1 VSHAPDGTPAG
12 VLQDDTPALSADGRF
27 VAFTS
32 TRSDL
37 AGEPGGA
44 VNVYLW
50 DRENGAVTLAGAS
63 QRVGIPFPLRHPALS
78 ADGRWL
84 VFLSNAETP
93 APGFDNPGH
102 ANQVVLFDRVTGART
117 LLTPSALVPGQA
129 DQMGAALPAITPDAR
144 WIAFQVFGAGLY
156 LYDRLAGT
164 ASLVAATQG
173 SALLL
178 SDDGREIA
186 LESPL
191 SNLVPRDFN
200 GVRRDVF
207 LFSGARP

>member
-1 VSHAPDGTPAG
+1 MS
-12 VLQDDTPALSADGRF
+12 
-27 VAFTS
+27 
-32 TRSDL
+32 
-37 AGEPGGA
+37 
-44 VNVYLW
+44 VYVW
-50 DRENGAVTLAGAS
+50 DRESGAITLAGVSDLPIRGYAP
-63 QRVGIPFPLRHPALS
+63 RRPALS

-102 ANQVVLFDRVTGART
+102 ADQVVLFDRVTGART

-129 DQMGAALPAITPDAR
+129 DQADAALPAITPDGR

-164 ASLVAATQG
+164 ASLVAATEG
-173 SALLL
+173 NALLL

-186 LESPL
+186 LESAL
-191 SNLVPRDFN
+191 SNLVPRDYN